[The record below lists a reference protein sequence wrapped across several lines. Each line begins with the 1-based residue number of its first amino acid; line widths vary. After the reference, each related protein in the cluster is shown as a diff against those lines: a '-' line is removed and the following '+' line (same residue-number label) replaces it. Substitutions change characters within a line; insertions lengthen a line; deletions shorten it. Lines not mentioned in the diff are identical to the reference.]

1 MEWKTAQNILFRI
14 IFALEQSMMHLRNR
28 MYLIYKYYRRVEK
41 NGRKDQ
47 NLIDI

>member
-1 MEWKTAQNILFRI
+1 MDYFSEKSLYSCLFIILFI
-14 IFALEQSMMHLRNR
+14 WH
-28 MYLIYKYYRRVEK
+28 LIYKYYRRVEK